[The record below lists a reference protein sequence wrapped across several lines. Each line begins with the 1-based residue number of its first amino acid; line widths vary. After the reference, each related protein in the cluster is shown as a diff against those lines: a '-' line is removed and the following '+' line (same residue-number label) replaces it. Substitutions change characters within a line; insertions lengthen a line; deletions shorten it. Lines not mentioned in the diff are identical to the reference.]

1 MKAFE
6 VGKRYRYLTEP
17 THLRYTKLLSE
28 DWSFICH
35 AVDEDG
41 DAWSMDSTF
50 NGNTCMDEEGWCVA
64 SLHRLQ
70 DGEVVEVV
78 DETL

>member
-6 VGKRYRYLTEP
+6 VGKRYRYLSKP
-17 THLRYTKLLSE
+17 THLRHTKLLSD

-41 DAWSMDSTF
+41 DAWTVDSIF
-50 NGNTCMDEEGWCVA
+50 CGKLLNDGVGWCVA
-64 SLHRLQ
+64 VRSRLL
-70 DGEVVEVV
+70 DGDVVEVV
-78 DETL
+78 DETI